1 MTVGI
6 AEGAVEDALEG
17 SDVGVAPNEVLLVHV
32 NEVLPQ
38 ARLPGSVDAVVPHQF
53 VRGLTT
59 LLRQG
64 AKAITAIEANDLS

>member
-17 SDVGVAPNEVLLVHV
+17 SDIGVTPDEVFPEHIE
-32 NEVLPQ
+32 EVLPQ
-38 ARLPGSVDAVVPHQF
+38 ACLPGSVDAVVPHQF

-59 LLRQG
+59 LLCQG
-64 AKAITAIEANDLS
+64 AEAITAIEADDFS